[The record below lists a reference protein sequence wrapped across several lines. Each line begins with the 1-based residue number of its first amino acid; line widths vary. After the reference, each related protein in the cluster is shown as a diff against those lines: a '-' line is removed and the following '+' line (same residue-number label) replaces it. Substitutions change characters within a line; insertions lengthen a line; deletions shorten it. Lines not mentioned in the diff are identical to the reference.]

1 VCLVP
6 GPGCLEADGAPA
18 DGAGCCCEASAAAA
32 ATAVALGASLCIA
45 AARGCGCC
53 CCCCCCDFRR
63 LLPPP
68 PPPLLRVDEEGVAEP
83 PAPPLR
89 LELLEVGAVV
99 LLSPAAG
106 AILGSAAVAVAES
119 LGNDDWL
126 SVAVAGTAAEGG
138 TVAVATSGT

>member
-1 VCLVP
+1 MCLVP

-63 LLPPP
+63 LLPP

>member
-1 VCLVP
+1 
-6 GPGCLEADGAPA
+6 
-18 DGAGCCCEASAAAA
+18 
-32 ATAVALGASLCIA
+32 
-45 AARGCGCC
+45 
-53 CCCCCCDFRR
+53 
-63 LLPPP
+63 LLPP

-83 PAPPLR
+83 PPLR

-106 AILGSAAVAVAES
+106 AILGSAAVAVSES